1 MKPRTIGLIPVLA
14 LGVVFAA
21 AAQSSVGDIVYLE
34 DGVGINRN
42 GEQLGAD
49 DVYIGAEVE
58 NYDLMSTDATGYA
71 EVELTAPGGPGATV
85 RVSPNTTFSFEI
97 NRQGPDTR
105 ASVGL
110 IAGSLAMKVQKLSG
124 KQSLEVATESAL
136 MGVRGTTF
144 TVLLSPAGEVLVTT
158 SEGSV
163 SCTDEEG
170 RELFAEPGQAVE
182 KLPGESF
189 RRVPVAVSSLE
200 EFQRD
205 WYADRLAVFKAN
217 ALKAIRQYAV
227 RYLEL
232 RERFAEGYE
241 GLQEERDVLRRW
253 YDQDRRGTLGGRME
267 LIRDKKRIIG
277 HLFALRKTL
286 YIFER
291 VYFRLDE
298 LERYYREGYGRGS
311 VQPGLSSEEFFRL
324 FDRDRQTLAGQM
336 AEVRY
341 VTKLYAL
348 RNEGRFPTDHFEQGE
363 GEFFGNEDKFLDSED
378 DDFSF

>member
-1 MKPRTIGLIPVLA
+1 
-14 LGVVFAA
+14 
-21 AAQSSVGDIVYLE
+21 
-34 DGVGINRN
+34 
-42 GEQLGAD
+42 
-49 DVYIGAEVE
+49 
-58 NYDLMSTDATGYA
+58 
-71 EVELTAPGGPGATV
+71 
-85 RVSPNTTFSFEI
+85 
-97 NRQGPDTR
+97 
-105 ASVGL
+105 VGL

-124 KQSLEVATESAL
+124 SRSLEVATETAL

-144 TVLLSPAGEVLVTT
+144 AVLLSPAGEVLVTT

-189 RRVPVAVSSLE
+189 RNIPVAVSSLE

-205 WYADRLAVFKAN
+205 WYADRLSVFKAN
-217 ALKAIRQYAV
+217 ALKAIRQYAE

-232 RERFAEGYE
+232 RERFTEGYDA
-241 GLQEERDVLRRW
+241 LQGERDVLRRW
-253 YDQDRRGTLGGRME
+253 YDQDRRGTTGGRME
-267 LIRDKKRIIG
+267 LMRDKKRIIG

-286 YIFER
+286 YVFER

-298 LERYYREGYGRGS
+298 LERYYQEGYGRGS
-311 VQPGLSSEEFFRL
+311 VQPGLSSAEFFRT
-324 FDRDRQTLAGQM
+324 FDRDRQTLARQM

-363 GEFFGNEDKFLDSED
+363 EEFFGNEDDFLDAED